1 MGCCSNGAT
10 LTCCPEKQYVQD
22 KVCTPWS
29 GTGDDTDPVIVTL
42 FTNNVSYNIYGT
54 GYVQYDVGPDPIT
67 LSVLDGL
74 GTVLYTTTLPAGTS
88 LSFTFRRFAT
98 IQLTLPQPWVP
109 IRGSSASRPDMLC
122 DGSQRRTGLLEGSNC
137 PVRMRPLP
145 RAPVVR
151 QQGGLCDHRQHAA
164 HDPVILS
171 DSMGRLQSIQA
182 P

>member
-98 IQLTLPQPWVP
+98 IQLTLPATV
-109 IRGSSASRPDMLC
+109 GAY
-122 DGSQRRTGLLEGSNC
+122 
-137 PVRMRPLP
+137 
-145 RAPVVR
+145 
-151 QQGGLCDHRQHAA
+151 QGEFCITTRYAL
-164 HDPVILS
+164 
-171 DSMGRLQSIQA
+171 
-182 P
+182 